1 MVVFCCQK
9 KSAPATKGIAM
20 RRTSNRNRVARPDDR
35 DSGLFERLPNELVA
49 LILSL
54 VPCAVLVGPVALVCR
69 RWNGIASDPSAI
81 GRRPCLTAEC
91 HAQPHHLAAAAGHYD
106 CLLYADNGRH
116 AVTDDVL
123 ASAVQSGVLSCV
135 LHSRR
140 YTGQDMHGAYDAA
153 IRSGRV
159 DLVSPLDD
167 LDDWLVRMPE
177 ALVTAASCGRVDVM
191 AHLHRRGHPL
201 TIGVSLEAA
210 SEGRLECLTFAHDH
224 GCPWTMHAHCAA
236 ACNGHLDCLQYLDR
250 HGCPRD
256 VMALGWAASEG
267 HLDVVRY
274 LHQQSGSTSMHR
286 LDFNLGVALRR
297 GHLDVVVYMR
307 ENGCGWCD
315 DPCAEAANSG
325 RLDIVTFVHRQGCV
339 LTPLTC
345 ATAAAHGHLDI
356 VAYARDNGCPWD
368 AQTCAAAATYGH
380 LDVLAYAHDRGCPW
394 DDRICH
400 RAAKYGHLGCLV
412 YAQERGCP
420 VDALALHKAL
430 VGGRHD
436 CCVYIHDLLCCCG
449 MSFPTDPRLHGSCR
463 PMKQVNDLAVTRGWD
478 FSTRREGRAPF
489 WRVKN

>member
-1 MVVFCCQK
+1 MEHVRDKGVV
-9 KSAPATKGIAM
+9 P
-20 RRTSNRNRVARPDDR
+20 RPDD
-35 DSGLFERLPNELVA
+35 DISLFERLADELVA
-49 LILSL
+49 SVLSWL
-54 VPCAVLVGPVALVCR
+54 PCAVLVGPVALVCR
-69 RWNGIASDPSAI
+69 RWNGIASDQLAI

-91 HAQPHHLAAAAGHYD
+91 HDRPHCLASAAGHYD
-106 CLLYADNGRH
+106 CLLYADDGHR

-123 ASAVQSGVLSCV
+123 TSAVQSGVLSCV

-140 YTGQDMHGAYDAA
+140 YAGQNMHSAYDAA
-153 IRSGRV
+153 VRSGRV
-159 DLVSPLDD
+159 DLVSLLDD
-167 LDDWLVRMPE
+167 INDWIVRMPE
-177 ALVTAASCGRVDVM
+177 ALITAASYGHVDVM
-191 AHLHRRGHPL
+191 AHLHQRGHPL
-201 TIGVSLEAA
+201 TIDVSLEAA
-210 SEGRLECLTFAHDH
+210 SESHLECLTFAHDH

-286 LDFNLGVALRR
+286 LGFNLGVALRR

-315 DPCAEAANSG
+315 DPCAEAAESG
-325 RLDIVTFVHRQGCV
+325 RLDIVTFVHQQGCA

-345 ATAAAHGHLDI
+345 ATAAAHGRLDI
-356 VAYARDNGCPWD
+356 VAYAHDNGCPWD

-380 LDVLAYAHDRGCPW
+380 LDILAYAHDRGCPW

-400 RAAKYGHLGCLV
+400 RAAKYGHLDCLV
-412 YAQERGCP
+412 YAQERGCL
-420 VDALALHKAL
+420 VDALALYKAL
-430 VGGRHD
+430 VGDHPD
-436 CCVYIHDLLCCCG
+436 CCVYIHGLLCCCE
-449 MSFPTDPRLHGSCR
+449 MSFPTDPGSQGSCR
-463 PMKQVNDLAVTRGWD
+463 LMKQVNDLAVTRGWD
-478 FSTRREGRAPF
+478 FSTRRGGWAPF